1 MSRPDA
7 KALVIA
13 AGGGIGDVLLA
24 TPVMRALRSRYG
36 EVVVLTTRAHRDV
49 MLGNPDV
56 ADVWTVDGVPLAAEV
71 GRIAAA
77 GFAAAVVTWA
87 TPRTA
92 LLPFLARVPVRV
104 GQARRLYS
112 GLFTK
117 RVTVRSELGDHHSHW
132 TQVLLDFARA
142 LDCDTADA
150 TPVFVVDEV
159 QRSGARRALAAAGVA
174 APYVVLHPTR
184 GIAAARERWPVARL
198 AELGR
203 ALGAETGRTVV
214 VSGGAS
220 DAAIA
225 AAVAAGAGGTSLAGR
240 LSLGEFAALAEN
252 AFAVVALDSGPM
264 HLAAAVGAPTVGIF
278 ALRSDEPERWAPL
291 GPRTALVLPG
301 YPCPPEHRKETCPDF
316 ACIAN
321 LEIPRVLS
329 ALRGLL
335 AVPVEAQ
342 ARGNAEA

>member
-1 MSRPDA
+1 MLRPNA

-13 AGGGIGDVLLA
+13 VGGGIGDVLLA
-24 TPVMRALRSRYG
+24 TPVVRALRARYD
-36 EVVVLTTRAHRDV
+36 EVVVLTTRAHREV
-49 MLGNPDV
+49 LLGNPDV
-56 ADVWTVDGVPLAAEV
+56 ADVWTVDGVPLAAEA

-77 GFAAAVVTWA
+77 GFDAAIVTWA

-142 LDCDTADA
+142 LDCDVTDGTPLFVIDDA
-150 TPVFVVDEV
+150 
-159 QRSGARRALAAAGVA
+159 QRSAARRALAGAGIDG
-174 APYVVLHPTR
+174 PYVVLHPTR

-198 AELGR
+198 AALGR
-203 ALGAETGRTVV
+203 ALAAETGRPLV

-220 DAAIA
+220 DAAISA
-225 AAVAAGAGGTSLAGR
+225 TVAEGAGGTSLSGR
-240 LSLGEFAALAEN
+240 LSIGEFGALAQG
-252 AFAVVALDSGPM
+252 ASAVVALDSGPM
-264 HLAAAVGAPTVGIF
+264 HVAAAVGAPTVGIF
-278 ALRSDEPERWAPL
+278 ALRSDEPQRWAPL
-291 GPRTALVLPG
+291 GPRTAVVLPD
-301 YPCPPEHRKETCPDF
+301 YPCPPQHRKETCPDF

-321 LEIPRVLS
+321 LEIPRVLT

-335 AVPVEAQ
+335 AVPLEAQ
-342 ARGNAEA
+342 ARGNAEG